1 MATGNDVDIE
11 LFGMNLVMG
20 NAFSQMLNNRLEQD
34 DEGQGAGQAFEKE
47 TNKTIAATMAQ
58 AVTGFGL

>member
-1 MATGNDVDIE
+1 METNNDVDIN

-20 NAFSQMLNNRLEQD
+20 NAFSQMLNNKLEQD
-34 DEGQGAGQAFEKE
+34 DNGQSVGQAFEKE

>member
-1 MATGNDVDIE
+1 METNNDVDID

-20 NAFSQMLNNRLEQD
+20 NAFSQMLNNKLEQD
-34 DEGQGAGQAFEKE
+34 DDGQGVGQAFEKE

>member
-1 MATGNDVDIE
+1 METNNDVDID

-20 NAFSQMLNNRLEQD
+20 NAFSQMLNNKLEQD
-34 DEGQGAGQAFEKE
+34 DNGQSVGQAFEKE
-47 TNKTIAATMAQ
+47 TNKTIAATLAQ